1 MVLHSTLVEV
11 LDVSDG
17 RPNLQQRGGH
27 VKESEEA
34 VWRFKRQ
41 ITRCS
46 NEGSVEY

>member
-11 LDVSDG
+11 LDANGG
-17 RPNLQQRGGH
+17 RRNLQRKDAGVSGN
-27 VKESEEA
+27 EEA